1 MNDELREKI
10 REGQDALQSIQAI
23 MPSGGLR
30 HPELVAEE
38 MNELISEE
46 YEPYF
51 SGNAA
56 LHLASKCQR
65 CGRCCREELT
75 VAVSFPDCRRIAKQ
89 RGMSLKRF
97 LKEYTLPHSLKG
109 EAVGNARMI
118 RKAKNEPCPF
128 YDSHLPGCSIQPVKP
143 QVCAAALYLS
153 KMNLLLCE
161 ENRIFSTFFNCPADV
176 ELRARIKDFVM
187 RLRDDPEAEKML
199 REQFPSSS
207 PKMDLFRLLLR
218 LKGLEI
224 YFGKDVALPFALKL
238 GLKRLPDDDELRPLA
253 FLYAANLLE
262 TEILGPGSPQPPV

>member
-10 REGQDALQSIQAI
+10 REGQDALQSIQAV

-51 SGNAA
+51 LGNAA
-56 LHLASKCQR
+56 LHLASVCQR
-65 CGRCCREELT
+65 CGRCCREEPT
-75 VAVSFPDCRRIAKQ
+75 VAVSFQDCRRIAKQ

-97 LKEYTLPHSLKG
+97 LKEYTLPHSLQG

-118 RKAKNEPCPF
+118 RKAKNGPCPF
-128 YDSHLPGCSIQPVKP
+128 YDSRLPGCSIQPVKP

-161 ENRIFSTFFNCPADV
+161 ENRIFSTFSNCPADV
-176 ELRARIKDFVM
+176 ELRAGIKDFVIK
-187 RLRDDPEAEKML
+187 LRDEPEAEKML
-199 REQFPSSS
+199 RELLQSS

-224 YFGKDVALPFALKL
+224 YFGKDTALPFALKL
-238 GLKRLPDDDELRPLA
+238 GLKRLPEDGELRTLA
-253 FLYAANLLE
+253 FLYAADLLE
-262 TEILGPGSPQPPV
+262 TEITGPDSPRLPV